1 MIDNIEYWDKL
12 VKLGCAKIQKVD
24 DPNLP
29 NTFKYDSGLLY
40 QYILTVPKEDLDH
53 VLLTEQAY
61 TLHKIYNFLI
71 GLLIAAI
78 VVAVIIVLF
87 NCGFLTMRK

>member
-12 VKLGCAKIQKVD
+12 VKLGCAKVQKVD

-29 NTFKYDSGLLY
+29 NTFKNESGLIY
-40 QYILTVPKEDLDH
+40 QYTLTVPEEDLDH

-61 TLHKIYNFLI
+61 TTHKIYNFLI

-78 VVAVIIVLF
+78 VVTGIIVLF
-87 NCGFLTMRK
+87 NCGFFTIRK